1 MKENVTRIMDDNSF
15 LNELSCVI
23 EALESKEKENGLEG
37 AENTILQYLKRIFDI
52 AIGKEPLIGKQEDY
66 ISIQRVL
73 SDDPN
78 LLMCDR
84 IGDLSYYFSYLFHIY
99 ILQDLYLLIVLFLII
114 YKYFLN
120 KLSSH

>member
-37 AENTILQYLKRIFDI
+37 AENTVLQYLKRIFDI
-52 AIGKEPLIGKQEDY
+52 ARGKEPLIGKQEDY

-84 IGDLSYYFSYLFHIY
+84 IGDLSYYFSYLF
-99 ILQDLYLLIVLFLII
+99 
-114 YKYFLN
+114 
-120 KLSSH
+120 KL